1 MANTYTQI
9 YIQVVFAVQGR
20 QNLIRPGRKEELHKY
35 ITGIITRQ
43 GHKLLAIHCMP
54 DHTHILIGLKP
65 GMALSDLVREIKTG
79 STNFI
84 NENRWV
90 TGRFAWQE
98 GFGAFSYAH
107 SQLTGVIQYIRN
119 QEQHHARK
127 SFRDEYLEFL
137 EKFSVAYDER
147 YLFQPLD

>member
-1 MANTYTQI
+1 MNHGQYLHPNLHPGGVCRSRPPKFDPSRPERG
-9 YIQVVFAVQGR
+9 IQ
-20 QNLIRPGRKEELHKY
+20 KY

-43 GHKLLAIHCMP
+43 GHKLLAINCMP

-98 GFGAFSYAH
+98 GFGAFSYSH
-107 SQLTGVIQYIRN
+107 SQLTDVIQYIRN
-119 QEQHHARK
+119 QDNTMPGRASAMNTWSSLK
-127 SFRDEYLEFL
+127 NS
-137 EKFSVAYDER
+137 A
-147 YLFQPLD
+147 

>member
-1 MANTYTQI
+1 M
-9 YIQVVFAVQGR
+9 VFAVQGR

-65 GMALSDLVREIKTG
+65 SMALSDLVREIKTG

-98 GFGAFSYAH
+98 GFGAFSYSH
-107 SQLTGVIQYIRN
+107 SQLTDVIQYIRN

-137 EKFSVAYDER
+137 EKFNVAYDKR
-147 YLFQPLD
+147 YLFQPPA